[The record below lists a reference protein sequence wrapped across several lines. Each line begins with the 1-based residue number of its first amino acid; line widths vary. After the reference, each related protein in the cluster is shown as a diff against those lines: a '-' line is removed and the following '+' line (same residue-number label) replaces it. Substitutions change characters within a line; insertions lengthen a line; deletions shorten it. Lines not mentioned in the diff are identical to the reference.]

1 MRRVAVIGAA
11 IQRIGQEDGIVG
23 QGRGRLA
30 CAVAIDSTARTGG
43 SGGDC
48 PHGNCGP
55 VPANAK
61 FPTSPTTHGF
71 LHLIRSPAR
80 YRPGLPAEPRGWS
93 TAGRLT

>member
-11 IQRIGQEDGIVG
+11 IQRIGQEDEIVG

-30 CAVAIDSTARTGG
+30 CPVAVDSTARTGG
-43 SGGDC
+43 SRGDC
-48 PHGNCGP
+48 PYGNRGP
-55 VPANAK
+55 VPANAT

-80 YRPGLPAEPRGWS
+80 HRPGLPVELRDWS
-93 TAGRLT
+93 TADRVT